1 MPQTS
6 TRPQAGGAAPLA
18 DAESLPRVT
27 RAKRRIDEHYYDRPE
42 VRRTLAGLLLRRM
55 LHPAANRRTG
65 RPESP

>member
-6 TRPQAGGAAPLA
+6 TRPDAALA
-18 DAESLPRVT
+18 VPEPDAEKLPPVT

-42 VRRTLAGLLLRRM
+42 VRRTLAGLLLRRI
-55 LHPAANRRTG
+55 LDPAANRRPN

>member
-6 TRPQAGGAAPLA
+6 TRPEAEPATAGA
-18 DAESLPRVT
+18 DAAGVPRVT
-27 RAKRRIDEHYYDRPE
+27 RARRRIDEHYYDRPE

-55 LHPAANRRTG
+55 LRPALNRSPG

>member
-6 TRPQAGGAAPLA
+6 TRSHAGTAAPA
-18 DAESLPRVT
+18 PDAESLPRVT
-27 RAKRRIDEHYYDRPE
+27 RAKRRIHEHYYDRPE

-55 LHPAANRRTG
+55 LHPAATRRPN